1 MAVEARFS
9 LTIDQRAG
17 KLRHPTLHKRT
28 VNNEQPTEI
37 PCLTHSRGLW
47 ILSPLAVFFLLYVT
61 TSVIVGD
68 FYKMPVTVAFMAA
81 CTWAFVVCKPQSFSE
96 RIERFSRGAAHSNIM
111 MMVWIFVLAGAFAQS
126 AKYIGSVD
134 ATVNLTLSLLP
145 ANMVLAGI
153 FLAACIISLSIGTS
167 VGTIVALM
175 PVAVGLAD
183 KAGANLALMAGAVIG
198 GAFFGDNLS
207 FISDT
212 TIAATRTQGCAMR
225 DKFRAN
231 FRIVLPAAIL
241 VLIIY
246 VLLGWHLAPVEVP
259 QQAEWLKVLP
269 YLLVLGTALCGL
281 NVMKVLILGIIST
294 GIVALVDASSQ
305 PMEWVSSMGAGMTGM
320 GELIIVTLLAAGMLE
335 LIRFNGGLNYIIRHL
350 TAHIH
355 ERRGAELSIA
365 LMATLANFCTANNTV
380 AIVSVGDIARS
391 IAQKYS
397 ISPARAASLLDTA
410 SCVIQGLLPYGA
422 QLLMGATLA
431 GITAFAIIP
440 YLFYPFIMGLSAIIF
455 VIFGL
460 AEKE

>member
-1 MAVEARFS
+1 M
-9 LTIDQRAG
+9 
-17 KLRHPTLHKRT
+17 
-28 VNNEQPTEI
+28 NNETNTEI
-37 PCLTHSRGLW
+37 PCLTHRRGLW

-81 CTWAFVVCKPQSFSE
+81 CTWAFVVCKPQSFGE

-145 ANMVLAGI
+145 ANMGLAGV

-183 KAGANLALMAGAVIG
+183 RAGAPLALMAGGVIG

-212 TIAATRTQGCAMR
+212 TIASTRTQGCAMQ
-225 DKFRAN
+225 DKFKAN
-231 FRIVLPAAIL
+231 FAIVLPAALI
-241 VLIIY
+241 VLGVYIY
-246 VLLGWHLAPVEVP
+246 LGWGLAPVSITQET
-259 QQAEWLKVLP
+259 EWLKVLP
-269 YLLVLGTALCGL
+269 YLLVLGTALCGM

-294 GIVALVDASSQ
+294 GTVAAIGSKFTLMD
-305 PMEWVSSMGAGMTGM
+305 WVSSMGNGMTGM
-320 GELIIVTLLAAGMLE
+320 GELIIVTLMAAGMLE
-335 LIRFNGGLNYIIRHL
+335 LIRYNGGLTYIVKHL
-350 TAHIH
+350 TACI
-355 ERRGAELSIA
+355 RGKRGAECSIA
-365 LMATLANFCTANNTV
+365 LMAALANFCTANNTV
-380 AIVSVGDIARS
+380 AIVAVGNIARS
-391 IAQKYS
+391 VAQKYG
-397 ISPARAASLLDTA
+397 ISAHRSASLLDTA
-410 SCVIQGLLPYGA
+410 SCVIQGILPYGA
-422 QLLMGATLA
+422 QLLMGSALA

-440 YLFYPFIMGLSAIIF
+440 YLFYPFVMGISALIF
-455 VIFGL
+455 ILFGL
-460 AEKE
+460 AEKK